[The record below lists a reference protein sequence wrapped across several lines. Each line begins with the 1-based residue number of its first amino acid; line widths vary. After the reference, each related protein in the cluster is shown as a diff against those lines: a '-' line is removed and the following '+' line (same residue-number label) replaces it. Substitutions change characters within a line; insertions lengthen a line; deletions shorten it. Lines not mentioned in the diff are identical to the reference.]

1 MNTNIDYELCCSY
14 LTQAFMFINE
24 YQWMANSYVAEF
36 FTQDLWNELPQSWR
50 DCLDRI
56 SLDELANN
64 VLSKKKTVFYRSVWP
79 LSLLSYVAACH
90 ALSLNHHQKINNKN
104 LSELPEIFHKHIK
117 PKKRHELSLLPQIIN
132 NVCKE
137 TYSTTVVDVGSG
149 LGHLSRILAYQYGYN
164 VTAIEMTGHRLPVAE
179 KYDKEI
185 EDDLKRRNMISIN
198 VGSVCHVEKCIDPDI
213 SAIAFSSLLFNCKS
227 QLNETSVCEINGSV
241 VSDSCILN
249 NSVSYFKK
257 TVNVEHCVLIGLH
270 TCGDLASTM
279 MKVFKSTQS
288 IKGLVSVSCC
298 YMRMSLK
305 EDFIH
310 KNFFKPKVGFSITT
324 VDQLLCR
331 TDSFCIS
338 CNSFKKMMA
347 ENDSYEYLEKGVFN
361 FSKMESEEN
370 ILKPGSTLCSINLYR
385 LFSVFTSKSLV
396 SLLKILLSKEYLKTC
411 ITNES
416 KKFGFPMSSFLQS
429 IPCQP
434 ITYKSLEVACHFI
447 DDYSEK
453 LLCNSP
459 NLKLHC
465 FRAVMEVFIRHV
477 DPKLVL
483 TSARCKKIKGAS
495 SMSFHEYAKK
505 VFDNLNI
512 SFNPVLLKEINHEE
526 LLSQTKRVII
536 YYSLVLLLGPVIE
549 SVVLLDKYAFL
560 KELGVNVSLTP
571 LFNPKISPRNF
582 VLVATR

>member
-1 MNTNIDYELCCSY
+1 MNTHIDYELCCSY
-14 LTQAFMFINE
+14 LTQAFIFINE

-36 FTQDLWNELPQSWR
+36 FTQDLWNKLPQSWR
-50 DCLDRI
+50 NCLDRI

-64 VLSKKKTVFYRSVWP
+64 VLLNKKTVIYRSVWP
-79 LSLLSYVAACH
+79 LSLLSYIAACH
-90 ALSLNHHQKINNKN
+90 ALSLNHHQKIINKN
-104 LSELPEIFHKHIK
+104 LCELPEIFHKHIK
-117 PKKRHELSLLPQIIN
+117 PKKRHELSLLPQVIN

-137 TYSTTVVDVGSG
+137 TNSTTVVDVGSG

-179 KYDKEI
+179 KYD
-185 EDDLKRRNMISIN
+185 N
-198 VGSVCHVEKCIDPDI
+198 
-213 SAIAFSSLLFNCKS
+213 KS
-227 QLNETSVCEINGSV
+227 QINETSAREINGFV

-249 NSVSYFKK
+249 NSVSFFKK
-257 TVNVEHCVLIGLH
+257 TENVEHCVLIGLH

-305 EDFIH
+305 EDFIN
-310 KNFFKPKVGFSITT
+310 KNFSKQKVGFSITT

-331 TDSFCIS
+331 TDSFCRS

-347 ENDSYEYLEKGVFN
+347 GNALCEYLEKGVFD

-370 ILKPGSTLCSINLYR
+370 ILNPGSTLCYINLCR

-396 SLLKILLSKEYLKTC
+396 SLLKILLSKKYLKTC
-411 ITNES
+411 ITDES
-416 KKFGFPMSSFLQS
+416 KKYGFPMSSFLKS

-447 DDYSEK
+447 DDYAEK

-512 SFNPVLLKEINHEE
+512 SFNSVLLKEINHEE

>member
-1 MNTNIDYELCCSY
+1 MNTHIDYELCCSY
-14 LTQAFMFINE
+14 LTQAFIFINE

-36 FTQDLWNELPQSWR
+36 FTQDLWNKLPQSWR
-50 DCLDRI
+50 NCLDRI

-64 VLSKKKTVFYRSVWP
+64 VLLNKKTVIYRSVWP
-79 LSLLSYVAACH
+79 LSLLSYIAACH
-90 ALSLNHHQKINNKN
+90 ALSLNHHQKIINKN
-104 LSELPEIFHKHIK
+104 LCELPEIFHKHIK
-117 PKKRHELSLLPQIIN
+117 PKKRHELSLLPQVIN

-137 TYSTTVVDVGSG
+137 TNSTTVVDVGSG

-185 EDDLKRRNMISIN
+185 EDDLKRKNKISSN

-213 SAIAFSSLLFNCKS
+213 SAIAFSSLLFNSKS
-227 QLNETSVCEINGSV
+227 QINETSAREINGFV

-249 NSVSYFKK
+249 NSVSFFKK
-257 TVNVEHCVLIGLH
+257 TENVEHCVLIGLH

-305 EDFIH
+305 EDFIN
-310 KNFFKPKVGFSITT
+310 KNFSKQKVGFSITT

-331 TDSFCIS
+331 TDSFCRS

-347 ENDSYEYLEKGVFN
+347 GNALCEYLEKGVFD

-370 ILKPGSTLCSINLYR
+370 ILNPGSTLCYINLCR

-396 SLLKILLSKEYLKTC
+396 SLLKILLSKKYLKTC
-411 ITNES
+411 ITDES
-416 KKFGFPMSSFLQS
+416 KKYGFPMSSFLKS

-447 DDYSEK
+447 DDYAEK

-512 SFNPVLLKEINHEE
+512 SFNSVLLKEINHEE